1 MRDIFS
7 DDEQTL
13 PLYALFRARSL
24 LFLFFLLAAEQ
35 NIHRYGKCLC
45 YIVHTTM
52 FLAENAKRGRE
63 QACTDDTYSSHGKWF
78 DLSEEGN
85 LCQKSPQLTQMLGI
99 MTAFMGTRRPDKKEK
114 RNHVNVG
121 CYAILAIPMS
131 VVSEKTH
138 GDSVTQT
145 ASALTIVGKPL

>member
-1 MRDIFS
+1 MMNRHYHYM
-7 DDEQTL
+7 L
-13 PLYALFRARSL
+13 RSVPGPY
-24 LFLFFLLAAEQ
+24 FFFFFLLAAEQ

-63 QACTDDTYSSHGKWF
+63 QACTEDTYSSHAKWF

-99 MTAFMGTRRPDKKEK
+99 MTAFMGTRRLDKKEK
-114 RNHVNVG
+114 RNHVSMLVATPSWRFR
-121 CYAILAIPMS
+121 CPRFRKRLSA
-131 VVSEKTH
+131 
-138 GDSVTQT
+138 TQ
-145 ASALTIVGKPL
+145 